1 MKSFRVTKTKEQIA
15 EQKVKEENSLVEL
28 QEFFSML
35 ASANKTTDVY
45 VDETAIEAIEEL
57 VESNDFQDMLS
68 TEDCVIAAFEEPEP
82 EKTLVD
88 IAAESI
94 KKTTQVKESVFELP
108 TGARV
113 EADVKHLQSRLQDLQ
128 NWLSKIAMTGPGS
141 GEVNFRWLDDVNRSS
156 INDGW
161 VLEYDSASKKFQ
173 FTENIGDIRT
183 IKFNT
188 DGPTTE
194 LVPGQIAWNPHEDC
208 LDVRHADGATLQTGL
223 EQHYRVYNNGA
234 TTLTQGTLV
243 GFGGIHM
250 VDGDE
255 LPVAIPYVANATALP
270 YIVSLMAD
278 QYFELMWA
286 VDSTNVSLLSPAA
299 TSFAPST
306 PCAVVAI
313 SQTSL

>member
-1 MKSFRVTKTKEQIA
+1 MKSFRVTKSKEQIA
-15 EQKVKEENSLVEL
+15 EQKVKEDSSLAEL

-35 ASANKTTDVY
+35 ASADKPTAVY
-45 VDETAIEAIEEL
+45 VDETAVEAIEEL
-57 VESNDFQDMLS
+57 VESNDFQDILP
-68 TEDCVIAAFEEPEP
+68 TEDCVLAAFDEPESDI
-82 EKTLVD
+82 ESKKTLVD

-113 EADVKHLQSRLQDLQ
+113 DADVKHLQSRVQDLQ
-128 NWLSKIAMTGPGS
+128 NWLSKIAMAGPGS
-141 GEVNFRWLDDVNRSS
+141 GEVNFRWLDDVNRAS

-161 VLEYDSASKKFQ
+161 ILEYDAETKKFQ

-188 DGPTTE
+188 DGPSSA
-194 LVPGQIAWNPHEDC
+194 LVAGQIAWNPHEDC
-208 LDVRHADGATLQTGL
+208 LDIKHSDGTTSQTSL
-223 EQHYRVYNNGA
+223 EQHYRIYNNGA

-255 LPVAIPYVANATALP
+255 LPIHCKCYSVAFIYHGCIDIRCLTTGHRARHG
-270 YIVSLMAD
+270 IR
-278 QYFELMWA
+278 EG
-286 VDSTNVSLLSPAA
+286 
-299 TSFAPST
+299 
-306 PCAVVAI
+306 
-313 SQTSL
+313 